1 MKRPRDAVG
10 APRAG
15 PVCLSVLAFF
25 LAAFSPFSSQPLR
38 SQTPPGP
45 EVVAH
50 VKAGLQ
56 ARSEQRYAD
65 ARREL
70 EAAVKLAP
78 RIAEIHLNLG
88 LVYHEQAEP
97 ELAVGALGKAL
108 ALKPE
113 VKGARMLM
121 GFNLLALGRY
131 GPAAEHLEKA
141 YQEDPTPQIGYWL
154 GLSYLNSGRPRE
166 AIPRLEEAL
175 EEQPENADLLYYA
188 ARAYSAVS
196 AQLRL
201 TLLRTAPD
209 SARARQATGDD
220 HALNGRMDQAIVEY
234 EAALERTPQAVGIH
248 RALGDLYR
256 EASRLDDAARHY
268 ELELR
273 LAPGDLETNYHY
285 GSVLLLLGRSEDA
298 LGYLRAAA
306 DGDPT
311 HTEALFSLGKALF
324 DQSDLG
330 AAENAFREVLANRP
344 TLQQAMSSH
353 YEIARILRRRDMP
366 EEAAEH
372 LNLFRKLRGQLI
384 RAEQQR

>member
-1 MKRPRDAVG
+1 MKRPHPAVG
-10 APRAG
+10 ARRT
-15 PVCLSVLAFF
+15 VTFCLSALGSFVTVFF
-25 LAAFSPFSSQPLR
+25 PFSSDLLR

-56 ARSEQRYAD
+56 ARQEQRLAD

-78 RIAEIHLNLG
+78 QIAEIHLNLG
-88 LVYHEQAEP
+88 LVYHEQGEP
-97 ELAVGALGKAL
+97 SLAVGALGKAL
-108 ALKPE
+108 ALTPE
-113 VKGARMLM
+113 VQGARMLM
-121 GFNLLALGRY
+121 GFNLLTLGRF

-141 YQEDPTPQIGYWL
+141 YQQDPAPRISYWL
-154 GLSYLNSGRPRE
+154 GLSYLKSGRPRE

-188 ARAYSAVS
+188 AKAYSAVS

-209 SARARQATGDD
+209 SARARQAIGDD
-220 HALNGRMDQAIVEY
+220 HAINGRMDQAIVEY
-234 EAALERTPQAVGIH
+234 EAALERTPRAVGIH

-256 EASRLDDAARHY
+256 EASRLEDAARHY

-273 LAPGDLETNYHY
+273 HTPGDLETNYRY
-285 GSVLLLLGRSEDA
+285 GSVLLQLGRSEDA
-298 LGYLRAAA
+298 VGHLQAAV

-311 HTEALFSLGKALF
+311 HAEALFSLGKALF

-353 YEIARILRRRDMP
+353 YEIAQILRRRDMP
-366 EEAAEH
+366 EAAAEH
-372 LNLFRKLRGQLI
+372 LNVFRKLRGQLI
-384 RAEQQR
+384 RAERK

>member
-1 MKRPRDAVG
+1 MKRPHDAVG
-10 APRAG
+10 ARRAV
-15 PVCLSVLAFF
+15 PVWLSVLGF
-25 LAAFSPFSSQPLR
+25 LVTAFSPFSSDLLR

-45 EVVAH
+45 EVVAR

-56 ARSEQRYAD
+56 ARQEQRHAD

-78 RIAEIHLNLG
+78 QIAEIHLNLG
-88 LVYHEQAEP
+88 LVYHEQGEP

-108 ALKPE
+108 VLKPE

-121 GFNLLALGRY
+121 GFNLLTLGRF
-131 GPAAEHLEKA
+131 GSAAEHLEKA
-141 YQEDPTPQIGYWL
+141 YQEEPTPRIGYWL
-154 GLSYLNSGRPRE
+154 GLSYLKSGRPRQ

-209 SARARQATGDD
+209 SARARQAIGDD
-220 HALNGRMDQAIVEY
+220 HALNGRTDQAIVEY

-256 EASRLDDAARHY
+256 EASRLEDAARHY

-273 LAPGDLETNYHY
+273 HTPGDLETNYRY
-285 GSVLLLLGRSEDA
+285 GSVLLQLGRSEDA
-298 LGYLRAAA
+298 VGHLQTAV

-330 AAENAFREVLANRP
+330 AAEDAFREVLANRP

-353 YEIARILRRRDMP
+353 YEIAQILRRRDMP
-366 EEAAEH
+366 EAAAEH
-372 LNLFRKLRGQLI
+372 LNVFRKLRGQLI
-384 RAEQQR
+384 SAEQK